1 MDKLEHELKPMK
13 RDMIIPKSFGGFMS
27 TEFISKGCQH

>member
-1 MDKLEHELKPMK
+1 MDKLELELKPLK

-27 TEFISKGCQH
+27 TEFISKGC